1 MYTFSGPKGLLKDK
15 NPIIFVHGTGM
26 DHTVWTLPTRHF
38 LRKNRGV
45 LSIDLPGHGKSEG
58 PLLSSV
64 EDFANSILEYLD
76 KRNIENF
83 SLVGHSLGS
92 LIALELSSL
101 ASNRNQSLVLI
112 GTAFPMMVSDQLLEL
127 AKDNKDEAI
136 DILTYFGY
144 SNNSRIGFNSNP
156 GIWMTGSTKK
166 LMLKS
171 KEDVIYN
178 DLLACAN
185 YKNGIESAK
194 NIKASTT
201 LILGGEDKLTPKRFT
216 ESLIENL
223 DAPNIKT
230 IKSSGHSLMMERPNE
245 VLDILKEVL

>member
-1 MYTFSGPKGLLKDK
+1 MYSFSGSKGLLEDK
-15 NPIIFVHGTGM
+15 NPIVFIHGTGM
-26 DHTVWTLPTRHF
+26 DHTVWTLPVRHF
-38 LRKNRGV
+38 LRKKRGV

-64 EDFANSILEYLD
+64 KDFADSINQYLD

-83 SLVGHSLGS
+83 SVVGHSLGS

-101 ASNRNQSLVLI
+101 MSKRVNSLVLI
-112 GTAFPMMVSDQLLEL
+112 GTAFPMMVSDQLLQL
-127 AKDNKDEAI
+127 AKENKEEAI

-144 SNNSRIGFNSNP
+144 SNNSRIGSNSNP

-171 KEDVIYN
+171 KENVIYN

-185 YKNGIESAK
+185 YEDGLNSAK
-194 NIKASTT
+194 NILAKTT
-201 LILGGEDKLTPKRFT
+201 LILGGEDKLTPSKFT
-216 ESLIENL
+216 EDLIKKL
-223 DAPNIKT
+223 KSPDIHT
-230 IKSSGHSLMMERPNE
+230 INSSGHSLMMEQPNE
-245 VLDILKEVL
+245 VLEILISSL

>member
-1 MYTFSGPKGLLKDK
+1 
-15 NPIIFVHGTGM
+15 
-26 DHTVWTLPTRHF
+26 
-38 LRKNRGV
+38 
-45 LSIDLPGHGKSEG
+45 
-58 PLLSSV
+58 
-64 EDFANSILEYLD
+64 
-76 KRNIENF
+76 
-83 SLVGHSLGS
+83 
-92 LIALELSSL
+92 
-101 ASNRNQSLVLI
+101 
-112 GTAFPMMVSDQLLEL
+112 
-127 AKDNKDEAI
+127 
-136 DILTYFGY
+136 
-144 SNNSRIGFNSNP
+144 
-156 GIWMTGSTKK
+156 MTGSTKK

-171 KEDVIYN
+171 KEDIIYN